1 MARISEH
8 PILEFEKGREVT
20 FTFEGQKLKGYEGE
34 TIAAALHAAGIRSLH
49 ETEKKHLHRGLF
61 CAIGNCSSC
70 LMKVN
75 GIPNVRVCVEPL
87 REGITV
93 ERQIGN
99 VKPEVDV
106 NIEAKLS
113 NEREL
118 ITTELLII
126 GGGPAGMCA
135 AIEAAEAGVEVILL
149 ERNSDLGGQLI
160 KQTHKFFGSEKQNAG
175 TRGVKISIDLAAKI
189 KSMPKITL
197 WTDSI
202 AAGFY
207 KNGVVMV
214 DKNGVV
220 EGIKAEK
227 IIIAT
232 GAFEKNLVFPNNDLP
247 GVYGAGAVQ
256 TLMNMEGVIP
266 AKNVLMIGGGNI
278 GLIVSYQLMQ
288 AGVNVA
294 AVIEAAPHIGGYQV
308 HANKLRR
315 AQVPVI
321 TRHTI
326 KYAYGKEKVEGA
338 VICELDDK
346 FQPIPGTE
354 QDVKCDA
361 ICMAV
366 GLAPLPE
373 LFFQA
378 GCDMKFIPELGGYV
392 PVIDDA
398 RHTSVHNVYAAGDA
412 GGVEEASSAML
423 TGKLAGLSAAHDFG
437 RVEDFETKFADYL
450 EQLDSLRPVGGKI
463 KNGIEKTKEGSP
475 VKYEY

>member
-1 MARISEH
+1 MARINEH
-8 PILEFEKGREVT
+8 PILDFKKGKEVT
-20 FTFEGQKLKGYEGE
+20 FYYEGQELKGCEGE
-34 TIAAALHAAGIRSLH
+34 TIAAGLYAAGVRSLH
-49 ETEKKHLHRGLF
+49 ETEKKHRHRGLF

-93 ERQIGN
+93 ERQVGN

-106 NIEAKLS
+106 HIEAKLS
-113 NEREL
+113 KEKEL
-118 ITTELLII
+118 VQTELLIV

-135 AIEAAEAGVEVILL
+135 AVEAAEAGVKVLLL
-149 ERNSDLGGQLI
+149 ERNADLGGQLI

-175 TRGVKISIDLAAKI
+175 TRGVQISIELAEKI
-189 KSMPKITL
+189 KSMPEITL
-197 WTDSI
+197 WTNAI

-207 KNGVVMV
+207 KNGIVMV

-220 EGIKAEK
+220 EGVKAEK

-266 AKNVLMIGGGNI
+266 AENVLMVGGGNI

-294 AVIEAAPHIGGYQV
+294 AVIEAAPRIGGYEV

-315 AQVPVI
+315 AQVPVM

-326 KYAYGKEKVEGA
+326 KQAYGNGKVEGA
-338 VICELDDK
+338 VICEVDEQ

-378 GCDMKFIPELGGYV
+378 GCEMKFVPELGGYV

-398 RHTSVHNVYAAGDA
+398 RHTSVDNVYAAGDA

-437 RVEDFETKFADYL
+437 RVEDFDAKFADYL
-450 EQLDSLRPVGGKI
+450 DQLDSLRPLGGKI
-463 KNGIEKTKEGSP
+463 RNGIVKTKEGSP
-475 VKYEY
+475 VNYEH